1 MKAGGLALTVQEM
14 DALVL
19 SDDDEAQNMD
29 EDQKAAYA
37 QWKQQKD
44 QQMHQ

>member
-1 MKAGGLALTVQEM
+1 MKAGGLALTVQ
-14 DALVL
+14 DVDYLL
-19 SDDDEAQNMD
+19 SDDDEALNMD

-44 QQMHQ
+44 QQTQQ

>member
-1 MKAGGLALTVQEM
+1 MTVQDVDYIM
-14 DALVL
+14 L

-44 QQMHQ
+44 QQTH